1 MSKRPF
7 VIFGTF
13 AVICLVVLPF
23 WALAKEGS
31 NDASP
36 EGSVSASD
44 QQGLE
49 LFQINCGAC
58 HTLAAAG
65 TDGVVGPDLDL
76 LLGSVAKSA
85 DTVNGNR
92 KRVFI
97 AVTQGVGQDAEGD
110 PPGRP
115 GQGRRPVRG
124 RQRPVHPR
132 SLNIPLRRRPRR
144 KTRRDPRLRKTPP
157 RSSAPPPVSAGSGTD
172 GAAGPHIL
180 PRLRR

>member
-7 VIFGTF
+7 VIFGIF

-31 NDASP
+31 SDASP

-76 LLGSVAKSA
+76 RFGTGPKSTLQKSTYTTVLATIQNGLGGRMPKGILQGAQAKAVARFVA
-85 DTVNGNR
+85 DNVQY
-92 KRVFI
+92 I
-97 AVTQGVGQDAEGD
+97 
-110 PPGRP
+110 PG
-115 GQGRRPVRG
+115 
-124 RQRPVHPR
+124 
-132 SLNIPLRRRPRR
+132 
-144 KTRRDPRLRKTPP
+144 
-157 RSSAPPPVSAGSGTD
+157 A
-172 GAAGPHIL
+172 
-180 PRLRR
+180 